1 MRDTADPTANDLI
14 LSGGLLIDGTGA
26 APLERSWIHVRG
38 GRIAAVGQ
46 GSPPEV
52 SSATAIDTSG
62 HSVLPGLSDMHV
74 HIGHGTLARSKW
86 VLKLLLA
93 HGVTR
98 LKDAGGP
105 LGKLAAVRRWL
116 DLDEVN
122 PRLRISGVTLNGAEN
137 ELRFLREGRDTQL
150 LLENNLAFGVEF
162 LKIHNWV
169 SSGAMRQITAFARE
183 HDILLTGHVPLSMT
197 SVEAISQGLTILE
210 HVRAHPGEVHDD
222 PAYVGR
228 FPLDLRVMRR
238 TAHWARFDPDSR
250 AVTRT
255 LESWQAH
262 RDRIFLDPTI
272 VVQNVVSNVGERTRS
287 DGPRIDHL
295 SPAIQAIV
303 QTAGSPYIDPLT
315 DDEIT
320 ELQDSVAGMTAFTGL
335 AHRAGIRILTGTDTV
350 DGLVAPG
357 ASLIREIEYLVEA
370 GLSPV
375 EAIHASTGQA
385 AAAFRAPD
393 EGTIRAGAR
402 ADLVIARGDVARDI
416 RALNDIEQVMLGGR
430 LHHRAD
436 LLAAADAL
444 ARNDQPAVPGGAPA
458 KAG

>member
-1 MRDTADPTANDLI
+1 MKDAIPATSDDVIFA
-14 LSGGLLIDGTGA
+14 GGTLIDGTGA
-26 APLERSWIHVRG
+26 PPQQRSWVHVRG
-38 GRIAAVGQ
+38 ARIVAVGQ
-46 GSPPEV
+46 GSAPDV
-52 SSATAIDTSG
+52 ASATRVDTTG
-62 HSVLPGLSDMHV
+62 RSVIPGLSDMHV
-74 HIGHGTLARSKW
+74 HVSHGTLARSKW

-93 HGVTR
+93 HGVTA

-116 DLDEVN
+116 DEDPLN

-137 ELRFLREGRDTQL
+137 DLRFLREGRDTQL

-162 LKIHNWV
+162 LKIHNWI

-183 HDILLTGHVPLSMT
+183 HDIYLTGHIPLSMT
-197 SVEAISQGLTILE
+197 SVEAVSQGLTILE
-210 HVRAHPGEVHDD
+210 HVRLHPGEVHDD
-222 PAYVGR
+222 PEYIGR

-238 TAHWARFDPDSR
+238 TAHWARFDPTSR

-255 LESWQAH
+255 LEGWEPH

-272 VVQNVVSNVGERTRS
+272 VVQNVVSNVGDRKRN

-295 SPAIQAIV
+295 SPGIQAIV
-303 QTAGSPYIDPLT
+303 RTAGSPYIDPLT

-335 AHRAGIRILTGTDTV
+335 AHRAGIRIVTGTDTV

-357 ASLIREIEYLVEA
+357 ASLIREVEYLVEA

-385 AAAFRAPD
+385 ANAFRKPD
-393 EGTIRAGAR
+393 EGILKPGAR
-402 ADLVIARGDVARDI
+402 ADLVVARGDVAKDI
-416 RALNDIEQVMLGGR
+416 HALNDIEHVMLGGT
-430 LHHRAD
+430 LHRRAD

-444 ARNDQPAVPGGAPA
+444 AAADTPAAPPKPAV